1 MRANDSTIPRPLIA
15 AFCVALFILG
25 GCGVSL
31 TEREGIIRH
40 DGVYVFHAPGISGD
54 VPHDHF
60 FARGLIRGGVQEV
73 HMINWTT
80 LLPGRN
86 LSDAALHEREAR
98 RLVERVRG
106 FKATSPEARVILT
119 GHSGGARIVIRAA
132 ELLDLG
138 ENLVEQV
145 WILAPALSPE
155 YDFGPTLDRVPRLVA
170 LTSPHDRLILGMGT
184 TLFGTSD
191 RHFGDAGGRVG
202 FTFNHPRFE
211 QWGYD
216 PAWLE
221 HRNSGDHLDL
231 LNQRFAIRVIAPAML
246 QFWPVEQQQCT
257 RIDPPK
263 EGSPSATGESRVSTD

>member
-1 MRANDSTIPRPLIA
+1 MAGDQSTIYRPLIA
-15 AFCVALFILG
+15 TFAVALLILG
-25 GCGVSL
+25 GCGASL

-60 FARGLIRGGVQEV
+60 FARGLIRGGIQEV
-73 HMINWTT
+73 HMVNWTT

-86 LSDAALHEREAR
+86 LTDTELHENQSR
-98 RLVERVRG
+98 RLVERLRG

-119 GHSGGARIVIRAA
+119 GHSGGAKIVIRAT
-132 ELLDLG
+132 ELLEVG

-145 WILAPALSPE
+145 WLLAPALSPD
-155 YDFGPTLDRVPRLVA
+155 YDFGPALERVPRLVA

-191 RHFGDAGGRVG
+191 RYFGDAGGRIG
-202 FTFNHPRFE
+202 FTYYHARFE

-221 HRNSGDHLDL
+221 HRNSGDHLQL
-231 LNQRFAIRVIAPAML
+231 LSQRFSTRVIAPAML
-246 QFWPVEQQQCT
+246 QYWPLES
-257 RIDPPK
+257 PPGGGRG
-263 EGSPSATGESRVSTD
+263 EGPDMDAHESP

>member
-1 MRANDSTIPRPLIA
+1 MFMFLRHWRSVA
-15 AFCVALFILG
+15 AAAALLGAG
-25 GCGVSL
+25 GCGVAL
-31 TEREGIIRH
+31 NEREGIIRH

-54 VPHDHF
+54 VPHDHY
-60 FARGLIRGGVQEV
+60 FARGLIRGGIQEV
-73 HMINWTT
+73 HFVVWAT

-132 ELLDLG
+132 ELLDVG
-138 ENLVEQV
+138 EDLVEQV

-155 YDFGPTLDRVPRLVA
+155 YDFGPALERVPRIVA
-170 LTSPHDRLILGMGT
+170 LSSEHDRLILGMGT

-191 RHFGDAGGRVG
+191 GHFGDAGGRIG
-202 FTFNHPRFE
+202 FAFNHPRFE

-231 LNQRFAIRVIAPAML
+231 LNQRFALRVIAPAML
-246 QFWPVEQQQCT
+246 HYWPVEQQQGT

-263 EGSPSATGESRVSTD
+263 VGSPSAIGEGRISTD

>member
-1 MRANDSTIPRPLIA
+1 MFLRHWRSVA
-15 AFCVALFILG
+15 AAAALLGAG
-25 GCGVSL
+25 GCGAAL
-31 TEREGIIRH
+31 NEREGIIRH

-54 VPHDHF
+54 VPHDHY
-60 FARGLIRGGVQEV
+60 FARGLIRGGIQEV
-73 HMINWTT
+73 HFVAWAT

-98 RLVERVRG
+98 RLVDRVRG

-132 ELLDLG
+132 ELLDVG

-145 WILAPALSPE
+145 WILAPALSPD
-155 YDFGPTLDRVPRLVA
+155 YDFGPALERVPRIVA
-170 LTSPHDRLILGMGT
+170 LSSEHDRLILGTGT

-191 RHFGDAGGRVG
+191 GHFGDAGGRIG
-202 FTFNHPRFE
+202 FAFNHPRFE

-231 LNQRFAIRVIAPAML
+231 LNQRFALRVIAPAML
-246 QFWPVEQQQCT
+246 HYWPVEQQHGT

-263 EGSPSATGESRVSTD
+263 VGSPSAIGEDRISTD